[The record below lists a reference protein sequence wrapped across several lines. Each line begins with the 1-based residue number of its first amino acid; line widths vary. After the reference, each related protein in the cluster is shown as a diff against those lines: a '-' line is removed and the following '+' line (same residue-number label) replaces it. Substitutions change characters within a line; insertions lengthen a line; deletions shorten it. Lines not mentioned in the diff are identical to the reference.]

1 MAIEVLAL
9 AAKELAPAAIEAVA
23 SSANQEAVRQLA
35 EKVAMQ
41 SAENVSATQNMAKI
55 EQASHTENFQ
65 VGELADKEVKA
76 KDILK
81 KNETDAVNELG
92 HKLENN
98 YSWDE
103 KLVSSDA
110 GENVY
115 SVTAGEDAYILN
127 GDLPE
132 NSTII
137 VDNPTADN
145 AITVKTDDIGRNQI
159 TEIDS
164 IQKVDGVRDLYQQ
177 QRCCELKDGLPSDDA
192 GHLLAREFGGPT
204 EQINYQPM
212 DSYTNRMGEWRNMEK
227 DWGKVL
233 DEGGEITDVRIE
245 SLYDDASKRPSGFDI
260 SYKENGELK
269 YRYVDNTPRTTD
281 LTKNYGLTA

>member
-9 AAKELAPAAIEAVA
+9 AAKELAPAAIEAAA

-137 VDNPTADN
+137 VDNPSADN
-145 AITVKTDDIGRNQI
+145 TITVKTDDIGRNQI

-164 IQKVDGVRDLYQQ
+164 IQRVDGVRDLYQQ
-177 QRCCELKDGLPSDDA
+177 QRCCELKDGLTSDDA

-227 DWGKVL
+227 NWEKIL
-233 DEGGEITDVRIE
+233 DEGGKITDVRIE
-245 SLYDDASKRPSGFDI
+245 SIYDDASKRPSGFDI
-260 SYKENGELK
+260 SYKENGEMK
-269 YRYVDNTPRTTD
+269 YRYVDNTPRTTG
-281 LTKNYGLTA
+281 LPQNYGLTA